1 MTHILVVDDSALIRN
16 KLTTILHNL
25 GCTVE
30 HAIHGQDALEKVKN
44 QVFDCV
50 FSDLLMPVMDGFQF
64 LEEVKKIYP
73 ALPVV
78 VVSADIQE
86 LTRERCLKLGALG
99 VLPKPP
105 KEQDVKELLSTVP
118 Q

>member
-16 KLTTILHNL
+16 KLTSILRNF
-25 GCTVE
+25 GFTVE
-30 HAIHGQDALEKVKN
+30 HAVNGQDALEKVGE
-44 QVFDCV
+44 QAFDCV

-64 LEEVKKIYP
+64 LEEVKKSHP
-73 ALPVV
+73 DLPVI

-86 LTRERCLKLGALG
+86 LTREKCLKLGALG